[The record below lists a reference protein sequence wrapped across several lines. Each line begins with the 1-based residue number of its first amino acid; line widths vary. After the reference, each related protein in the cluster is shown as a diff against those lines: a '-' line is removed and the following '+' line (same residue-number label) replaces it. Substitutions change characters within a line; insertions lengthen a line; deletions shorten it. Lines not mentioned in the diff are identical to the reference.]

1 MSPLSTSERQLS
13 RQREVAELAERIC
26 LPFRS
31 RAWRG
36 ASGPWQ
42 GHGQGSSIDFQDH
55 RAYVPGDEPR
65 HINWAAYART
75 NNYIM
80 KLFREEVS
88 PRLDVV
94 FDVSGSMALSRE
106 KEQRSLDLFALVL
119 SIALDDSIDLR
130 VYAAHSAGHL
140 RRLEPRTALQ
150 RETLPEF
157 DVAAPT
163 GGQLPLDEIPWRAG
177 SLRVL
182 ISDLLVPQPPERE
195 MARLCQSNGR
205 PVLLVPFL
213 QAEAEPDWSG
223 NLEMRDCETRRS
235 RQQRVEPWLLDRYRQ
250 NYRGHFDLW
259 QREARRR
266 GVPFARVAAESP
278 LREAVFRQA
287 LPEGA
292 FELRH

>member
-1 MSPLSTSERQLS
+1 M
-13 RQREVAELAERIC
+13 
-26 LPFRS
+26 PFRS

-36 ASGPWQ
+36 TTGPW
-42 GHGQGSSIDFQDH
+42 HGRSQGSSIDFQDH
-55 RAYVPGDEPR
+55 RAYMPGDEPR

-88 PRLDVV
+88 PRLDLLL
-94 FDVSGSMALSRE
+94 DASPSMALTPM
-106 KEQRSLDLFALVL
+106 KEERSMELFMLVL
-119 SIALDDSIDLR
+119 LTALKDNIDLR
-130 VYAAHSAGHL
+130 LYAAHSAGRW
-140 RRLEPRTALQ
+140 RRLDARTSLR

-157 DVAAPT
+157 DAANT
-163 GGQLPLDEIPWRAG
+163 ASGQLPLEEIPWRAG

-195 MARLCQSNGR
+195 MSRLSQGHGR
-205 PVLLVPFL
+205 AVILAPYL
-213 QAEAEPDWSG
+213 QEEAEPDWSG
-223 NLEMRDCETRRS
+223 NLNLRDCETKRV
-235 RQQRVEPWLLDRYRQ
+235 RQQRVEPYLLDRYRQ
-250 NYRGHFDLW
+250 NYRRHFDLW
-259 QREARRR
+259 QLEARRR
-266 GVPFARVAAESP
+266 GIPFALVSCESP

>member
-1 MSPLSTSERQLS
+1 MNPVQAPSQSA
-13 RQREVAELAERIC
+13 RQREAALLAERIS

-36 ASGPWQ
+36 TTGSWQ
-42 GHGQGSSIDFQDH
+42 GRGQGSSIDFQDH

-88 PRLDVV
+88 PRLDLVL
-94 FDVSGSMALSRE
+94 DASGSMALTPE
-106 KEQRSLDLFALVL
+106 KEARSLELFALVL
-119 SIALDDSIDLR
+119 LVALEDNIDLR
-130 VYAAHSAGHL
+130 VYAVHSAGHW
-140 RRLEPRTALQ
+140 RRLDVRGALA
-150 RETLPEF
+150 RVTLPEF
-157 DVAAPT
+157 DVATPA
-163 GGQLPLDEIPWRAG
+163 GEQLPLEEIPWRAG
-177 SLRVL
+177 SLRFL

-195 MARLCQSNGR
+195 MALLGQNNGR
-205 PVLLVPFL
+205 PVILAPYLH
-213 QAEAEPDWSG
+213 AEAEPDWDG
-223 NLEMRDCETRRS
+223 NLELRDCETRRS
-235 RQQRVEPWLLDRYRQ
+235 RQQRVEPYLLDRYRQ
-250 NYRGHFDLW
+250 NYRRHFDLW

-266 GVPFARVAAESP
+266 GIPFARIACETP